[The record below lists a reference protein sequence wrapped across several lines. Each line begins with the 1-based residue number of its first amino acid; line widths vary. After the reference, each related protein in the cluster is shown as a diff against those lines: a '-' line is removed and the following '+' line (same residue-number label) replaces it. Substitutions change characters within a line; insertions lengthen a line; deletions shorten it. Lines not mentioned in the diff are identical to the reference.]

1 MDTNKID
8 LVSLPTLTA
17 ESLPFLAYL
26 QQWVGNL
33 PAQHPADVFAQPVNA
48 AVISV
53 DMIQGF
59 CNSGALSSPRVGAIV
74 PPVVRLMQ
82 AAYDQGVRNF
92 ALTQDTHEPDAV
104 EFGSWPAHCVRGTE
118 ESEAVLEI
126 RSLPFYHIMQTFP
139 KNSINSAANTG
150 LRTWIEAHPQV
161 DTFVIV
167 GDCTDLCVYQMAM
180 DLRTDANAR
189 QLQRRV
195 IVPANAVDT
204 YDLPVETAQAAGILP
219 HPAELLHAL
228 FLYHMALNGIE
239 VVRAIEAE

>member
-1 MDTNKID
+1 MNTNRPD
-8 LVSLPTLTA
+8 LTALPTLAA
-17 ESLPFLAYL
+17 EALPFLAYL
-26 QQWVGNL
+26 NDWIEKL
-33 PAQHPADVFAQPVNA
+33 PRISAADVFARPDA
-48 AVISV
+48 SALISV

-59 CNSGALSSPRVGAIV
+59 CNAGPLASPRVGGIV
-74 PPVVRLMQ
+74 PAVVRTMQ

-104 EFGSWPAHCVRGTE
+104 EFGAFPPHCVRGTD

-126 RSLPFYHIMQTFP
+126 KGLPFYDRMQTFP
-139 KNSINSAANTG
+139 KNSINSVANTG
-150 LRTWIEAHPQV
+150 LRAWMAAHPQV

-167 GDCTDLCVYQMAM
+167 GDCTDLCIYQMAM

-195 IVPANAVDT
+195 IIPAEAVQT
-204 YDLPVETAQAAGILP
+204 YDTPLETALALGIPP
-219 HPAELLHAL
+219 HPGDLLHAL

-239 VVRAIEAE
+239 VVRGIE